1 MLDSGLCTLN
11 PDLWTLWTCRLLT
24 AKSRSVREAS
34 HQPAFIG
41 NCLTIS
47 HTCLPCQPSRRDSP
61 CVLCLLM
68 IGLTVG
74 LLTLFG
80 GSEYGLSIVG
90 VPAVLGNGCGIQELN
105 YVALLQ
111 GSEMTARFHYSNRI
125 LCI

>member
-1 MLDSGLCTLN
+1 MLDSGLWTLN
-11 PDLWTLWTCRLLT
+11 LDLWILWTCILLT
-24 AKSRSVREAS
+24 AKSRSARGAS

-41 NCLTIS
+41 NCLTIR
-47 HTCLPCQPSRRDSP
+47 HKCLPCQVSRRDSP

-80 GSEYGLSIVG
+80 GDEYGLSIVG
-90 VPAVLGNGCGIQELN
+90 VPAVLGNGCGIQGLN

-111 GSEMTARFHYSNRI
+111 GSKMTARFHYSNWI